1 VRSVVSNRLKGV
13 AVCAAVLWAGCVQ
26 ASGLAVPGGLAV
38 PDALAGT
45 LRGTQASAVVLDYK
59 TGTVVAVY
67 GAERRGAPGSAI
79 KPMLLEYALEH
90 GIVRPETE
98 VYCRR
103 DLRVGGQAL
112 PCTHPVDQPV
122 FDAERALA
130 ESCNT
135 WFAAMGRR
143 YLGDALEA
151 ALRETHLP
159 HTSMGTADVAQREFA
174 VLGLRGVTASPME
187 LARAFRELLLRMHA
201 DGTVAR
207 GLRGSVN
214 YGMADQAAVKGIDIL
229 GKTGTASDLGEA
241 WTHGWFE
248 GAIAGRLVIVV
259 YVPHGDGGTAALL
272 AQKFFRSVAAE

>member
-1 VRSVVSNRLKGV
+1 
-13 AVCAAVLWAGCVQ
+13 
-26 ASGLAVPGGLAV
+26 
-38 PDALAGT
+38 
-45 LRGTQASAVVLDYK
+45 VVLDWR
-59 TGTVVAVY
+59 TGAVVALY
-67 GAERRGAPGSAI
+67 GEERRGAPGSAI

-103 DLRVGGQAL
+103 DLHVGGRAL
-112 PCTHPVDQPV
+112 PCTHPADDPV

-143 YLGDALEA
+143 YSGAALEA
-151 ALRETHLP
+151 ALRETGLP
-159 HTSMGTADVAQREFA
+159 HTAMGSADAEAKELA

-187 LARAFRELLLRMHA
+187 LARAFRELVVRMHP

-214 YGMADQAAVKGIDIL
+214 YGMANAAAVKGMDIL
-229 GKTGTASDLGEA
+229 GKTGTASDAGEA

-248 GAIAGRLVIVV
+248 GAVAGRLVVV
-259 YVPHGDGGTAALL
+259 IYVPHGDGGTAALL
-272 AQKFFRSVAAE
+272 AQKFFRGVTQ